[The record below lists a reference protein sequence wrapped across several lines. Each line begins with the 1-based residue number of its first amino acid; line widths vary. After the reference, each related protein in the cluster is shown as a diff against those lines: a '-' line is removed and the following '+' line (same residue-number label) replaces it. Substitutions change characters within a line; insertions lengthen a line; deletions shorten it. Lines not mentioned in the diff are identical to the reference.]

1 HILHYKI
8 DTYIYFTYN
17 YATMRISVKAVAK
30 KIVKFFCACVIL
42 TSLIPLFTTE
52 QPVTAEKQPT
62 PKNFSVYMNGRISR
76 FTSTL
81 DRVGDALRENGIIF
95 NKNAMFPKASATLL
109 DGTQIYILKRGEKFE
124 FKEFAKAEIPVE
136 YMDDPELEYG
146 TETVMQSGYPGIDKV
161 IYKISA
167 EGEQTEIGRIHKIL
181 PQKSVIKRG
190 TKDCIMTENGLKH
203 YNRKF
208 IANVSAY
215 TIEDGNGDGVTSI
228 GIVPYEGVVAVDPEF
243 IPYHSKLFIPGYG
256 LAVAADTGG
265 AIEGNCI
272 DLFMYDRDRAW
283 EWGRRY
289 IEVYVLDD

>member
-1 HILHYKI
+1 MRK
-8 DTYIYFTYN
+8 F
-17 YATMRISVKAVAK
+17 MRI
-30 KIVKFFCACVIL
+30 FCLCVIL
-42 TSLIPLFTTE
+42 AGCASLFTNTG
-52 QPVTAEKQPT
+52 PVTAEKQPST
-62 PKNFSVYMNGRISR
+62 KKFSVYMNDRIAR
-76 FTSTL
+76 FTSNL
-81 DRVGDALRENGIIF
+81 DKVGDALRENGIIF
-95 NKNAMFPKASATLL
+95 NKARMFPRATAQLV
-109 DGTQIYILKRGEKFE
+109 DGTQVYLLKRGEKFDFRE
-124 FKEFAKAEIPVE
+124 FEKSKIPVE
-136 YMDDPELEYG
+136 YIDDPNLEYK
-146 TETVMQSGYPGIDKV
+146 TEEVLQSGFPGIDKV
-161 IYKISA
+161 IYKITA
-167 EGEQTEIGRIHKIL
+167 TGERVEIGRIHKIEAS
-181 PQKSVIKRG
+181 KKVVRRG

-283 EWGRRY
+283 EWGRRF